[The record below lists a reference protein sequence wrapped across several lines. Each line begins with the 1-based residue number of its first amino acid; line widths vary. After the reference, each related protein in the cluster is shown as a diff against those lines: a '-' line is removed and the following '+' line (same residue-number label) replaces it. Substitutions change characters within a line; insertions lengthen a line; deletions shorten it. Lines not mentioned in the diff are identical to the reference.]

1 MSQSS
6 GRSAAVRGTEEG
18 GHDMTKKWLIAGAA
32 TALASAGLVAAGP
45 AAAQP
50 CSNAV
55 VFGNGGGRCDSAPG
69 PDGSFQRCD
78 TVYVLGIGGTNCY
91 LVPGSPPQP

>member
-1 MSQSS
+1 
-6 GRSAAVRGTEEG
+6 
-18 GHDMTKKWLIAGAA
+18 MTNKLMIAGAA
-32 TALASAGLVAAGP
+32 AVLAGAGLATVVSAGP

-55 VFGNGGGRCDSAPG
+55 VFGNGGGRCDSLPG
-69 PDGSFQRCD
+69 PDGTFQRCD

-91 LVPGSPPQP
+91 QVPVGPPPT